1 MEMAAKE
8 QRQLLSP
15 NNYRDAA
22 IIDMIQITGIR
33 KGEVRV
39 NYRRRMY
46 LYLCKNVFVFNTFYL
61 HFISVL

>member
-15 NNYRDAA
+15 NSYGDAA